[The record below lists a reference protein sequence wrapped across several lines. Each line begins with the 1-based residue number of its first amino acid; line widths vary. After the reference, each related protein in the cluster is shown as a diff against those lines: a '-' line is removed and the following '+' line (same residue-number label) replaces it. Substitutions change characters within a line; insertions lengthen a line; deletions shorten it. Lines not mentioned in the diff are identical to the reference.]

1 MALLALWETS
11 ERSDNDSAP
20 TFYPIVS
27 YRDAQA
33 ALDWLQQAFGF
44 EKLFATPG
52 ADGAIAHAELSFGS
66 GVLMLNTASA
76 AGAQAED
83 WRDATESVYVA
94 VEDPDAHCARA
105 RAAGAES
112 RGARGDGLRLARV
125 LGASLEGRHWH
136 FGTYRPFPSGH
147 ELATAKDVLRSA
159 QAAAEGA
166 LHQPVPVAR
175 RVLAGEGERPHRARQ
190 LLGVE
195 RRGAGPSRNAPFA
208 QGSSCQVVSS
218 GSAGSSRSSGRS
230 AETAPS
236 HVAGPAHTRSRSSAP
251 GVPAKEAR
259 KGAGLPSGPSC
270 V

>member
-1 MALLALWETS
+1 MTQ
-11 ERSDNDSAP
+11 AP

-105 RAAGAES
+105 RAAGAEITRELEETDYGS
-112 RGARGDGLRLARV
+112 REYSARD
-125 LGASLEGRHWH
+125 LEGRHWH
-136 FGTYRPFPSGH
+136 FGTYRPVPSG
-147 ELATAKDVLRSA
+147 TS
-159 QAAAEGA
+159 
-166 LHQPVPVAR
+166 
-175 RVLAGEGERPHRARQ
+175 
-190 LLGVE
+190 
-195 RRGAGPSRNAPFA
+195 
-208 QGSSCQVVSS
+208 
-218 GSAGSSRSSGRS
+218 
-230 AETAPS
+230 
-236 HVAGPAHTRSRSSAP
+236 
-251 GVPAKEAR
+251 
-259 KGAGLPSGPSC
+259 
-270 V
+270 